1 MAMSCI
7 TGGKECTGCMACYD
21 DREACEEVQAP
32 TNEQKED
39 IFECLDGVK
48 EAAMEMHD
56 LSEEQVMDLF
66 VEFIER

>member
-21 DREACEEVQAP
+21 DREVYEEVQFP
-32 TNEQKED
+32 TKEQKED

-48 EAAMEMHD
+48 EAAMEMYKLD
-56 LSEEQVMDLF
+56 EYGVMNVFSEY
-66 VEFIER
+66 VER

>member
-21 DREACEEVQAP
+21 DREACEEVQTP

-48 EAAMEMHD
+48 EAAMEMYSLNEYD
-56 LSEEQVMDLF
+56 VMNVFSEY
-66 VEFIER
+66 VER